1 MHEVNVPRLAKW
13 PFFTADLLL
22 LSAAWT
28 LGMRAGAG
36 VWQTALAVL
45 CLIAGAVLA
54 VAPYLLEYKA
64 TVKLMEIK
72 GLSTVV
78 STVENLETVAKQ
90 ISSATGHWQE
100 AQQNAEKTAAL
111 AKQVTERM
119 TAEVKGFADF
129 MERVSDRE
137 KATLRLEIEKLRRG
151 ETEWLQVLI
160 RMLDHVY
167 ALHAGAVRS
176 SQPMLIDQVGNF
188 QNACRDAARRV
199 GLTPFVAGVDEVF
212 DRQRHQIVDGQSHPE
227 NGATVAETIAAGY
240 TFQGKMVRP
249 ALVRL
254 RNGD

>member
-1 MHEVNVPRLAKW
+1 MHEENAAPKLTKW
-13 PFFTADLLL
+13 PFFTGDLLL

-45 CLIAGAVLA
+45 CLIVGAVLA
-54 VAPYLLEYKA
+54 IAPYLLEYKA
-64 TVKLMEIK
+64 SIKLTESK
-72 GLSTVV
+72 GLSTAI
-78 STVENLETVAKQ
+78 STVQNLETVATQ

-100 AQQNAEKTAAL
+100 AQQNAEKTTAL
-111 AKQVTERM
+111 AKQLTERM
-119 TAEVKGFADF
+119 TAEVKGFAEF
-129 MERVSDRE
+129 MERVNDRE
-137 KATLRLEIEKLRRG
+137 KATLRIEIEKLRKA

-167 ALHAGAVRS
+167 ALHVGAVRS

-212 DRQRHQIVDGQSHPE
+212 DRQRHQTVEGQPDD
-227 NGATVAETIAAGY
+227 GATVAETIAAGY
-240 TFQGKMVRP
+240 TFQGKLVRP

-254 RNGD
+254 RNGH